1 MLTFKKCIK
10 EFAEVLQSK
19 RKEMLKDDDIINDE
33 FNTNTS
39 DDAQCSKNG
48 KIVQYQRYLAKALTF
63 FKKISLRLFLY
74 ETNYKKRF
82 NLAS

>member
-19 RKEMLKDDDIINDE
+19 RKEMLKDDDIHDE

-39 DDAQCSKNG
+39 DDARYSKNG
-48 KIVQYQRYLAKALTF
+48 KIVQ
-63 FKKISLRLFLY
+63 
-74 ETNYKKRF
+74 
-82 NLAS
+82 

>member
-48 KIVQYQRYLAKALTF
+48 KIVQYQRYDRVVA
-63 FKKISLRLFLY
+63 RLPRKGINVF
-74 ETNYKKRF
+74 
-82 NLAS
+82 